1 MNHSSLTPNHQHL
14 IPNHS
19 SFTPNMLSD
28 KLNTVDYHWFLVCTK
43 PGHETELCAL
53 IEREKGKIRNILE
66 VYCPTHTKVYVR
78 RGDNEQRLSFFDGYV
93 FVLATQG
100 ALAEFLRD
108 NNSDAYIWYNR
119 KRTPDEKAVACTIP
133 ESQIRAFRDYNE
145 NYADKVIV
153 LERPY
158 SDYAFN
164 AKTDEPNEIVRV
176 VDGPLAGCEGY
187 ICRFHRKKGL
197 VFRVQGIMPGS
208 WLTVTYPNASDL
220 HVVRLHNAEGDRLSI
235 GTEKGRAADL
245 LIGILQGCGYGERTL
260 SLFYELMERLAANLS
275 LEALCKYLQKQGEQ
289 ELHHRLA
296 RLTAKEAELLI
307 NLARYEHDTP
317 GYVKENWPRLIF
329 RPFLTPTSGIEW
341 EEGKNEIELPHKD
354 FTEIIRKV
362 DITEEVYYPSKQED
376 SKVTTTYY
384 AHIASLPALSRG
396 ESAATEEEQ
405 SQPSPLGGEPER
417 GFIFFANWDDF
428 LSEYF
433 LTAGKANEKLV
444 SGKVQKVRNEI
455 TLKETEKLIES
466 FRNYAPTIY
475 KVLTEP
481 DSAVK
486 VVQDF
491 KVGEESLNVLAI
503 TATETDMDKA
513 KDELISTCVRICTE
527 INTTNHLAVWRR
539 YLRTVW
545 LHN

>member
-1 MNHSSLTPNHQHL
+1 
-14 IPNHS
+14 
-19 SFTPNMLSD
+19 MLPD
-28 KLNTVDYHWFLVCTK
+28 KLNSVDYHWFLVCTK
-43 PGHETELCAL
+43 PGHEPELCAL

-78 RGDNEQRLSFFDGYV
+78 RGDNEQRLPFFDGYV

-108 NNSDAYIWYNR
+108 NDSDAYIWYNR

-197 VFRVQGIMPGS
+197 VFRVQGMMPGS

-245 LIGILQGCGYGERTL
+245 LAGILQGCGYGERTQPML
-260 SLFYELMERLAANLS
+260 YELMERLAADLS
-275 LEALCKYLQKQGEQ
+275 LEALCKHLQKQGEK
-289 ELHHRLA
+289 ELSCHLA
-296 RLTAKEAELLI
+296 RLTAQEAELLI

-317 GYVKENWPRLIF
+317 GYVRENWPRITL
-329 RPFLTPTSGIEW
+329 RPFLTPTSGIAMEK
-341 EEGKNEIELPHKD
+341 EKGEVELRHKD
-354 FTEIIRKV
+354 YTEIIRRV
-362 DITEEVYYPSKQED
+362 DITEETYYPSRQED
-376 SKVTTTYY
+376 GKVTTTYY
-384 AHIASLPALSRG
+384 AHVGMREDKGNLVL
-396 ESAATEEEQ
+396 
-405 SQPSPLGGEPER
+405 
-417 GFIFFANWDDF
+417 FANWDGF
-428 LSEYF
+428 LHGYF

-455 TLKETEKLIES
+455 TLTEREKLIDS
-466 FRNYAPTIY
+466 FRNYAPTLY
-475 KVLTEP
+475 KVLTDA

-486 VVQDF
+486 AVRNYR
-491 KVGEESLNVLAI
+491 VGEELLNVFAI
-503 TATETDMDKA
+503 QSSAQGKEAA
-513 KDELISTCVRICTE
+513 KDKLIKTCVRICTE

>member
-1 MNHSSLTPNHQHL
+1 MP
-14 IPNHS
+14 
-19 SFTPNMLSD
+19 D

-43 PGHETELCAL
+43 PGHEPDLCSL
-53 IEREKGKIRNILE
+53 IEREKGKIGNILE

-78 RGDNEQRLSFFDGYV
+78 RGDNEQRLPFFDGYV

-100 ALAEFLRD
+100 ALVEFLHD
-108 NNSDAYIWYNR
+108 NDSDAYIWYNR

-158 SDYAFN
+158 TDYAIN

-197 VFRVQGIMPGS
+197 VFRVHGIMPGS

-220 HVVRLHNAEGDRLSI
+220 HVVRLHNAERDRLSI

-245 LIGILQGCGYGERTL
+245 LVGILQSCGYGERTH
-260 SLFYELMERLAANLS
+260 SLFYELMERLAADLS
-275 LEALCKYLQKQGEQ
+275 LEALCKHLQKQGEKA
-289 ELHHRLA
+289 LADRLA
-296 RLTAKEAELLI
+296 KLTTQEAELLI

-317 GYVKENWPRLIF
+317 GYVKENWPRMLL
-329 RPFLTPTSGIEW
+329 RPFLTPTSGVEL
-341 EEGKNEIELPHKD
+341 EADKNEVELQHKD
-354 FTEIIRKV
+354 YTEFIRKV
-362 DITEEVYYPSKQED
+362 DISEEVYYPSRQED
-376 SKVTTTYY
+376 GKTVTAYY
-384 AHIASLPALSRG
+384 AHIGMREDNGNLVLF
-396 ESAATEEEQ
+396 T
-405 SQPSPLGGEPER
+405 
-417 GFIFFANWDDF
+417 NWDDF
-428 LSEYF
+428 LREYF

-444 SGKVQKVRNEI
+444 SGKVQKVRNGA
-455 TLKETEKLIES
+455 TLTETEKLIES
-466 FRNYAPTIY
+466 FRNYAPTLY
-475 KVLTEP
+475 KVLTDP
-481 DSAVK
+481 DSAIIAVS
-486 VVQDF
+486 DF
-491 KVGEESLNVLAI
+491 KVGEETLNVLAI
-503 TATETDMDKA
+503 QASAQDKEA
-513 KDELISTCVRICTE
+513 VKDKLIKTCVHICTE

>member
-1 MNHSSLTPNHQHL
+1 MP
-14 IPNHS
+14 
-19 SFTPNMLSD
+19 D
-28 KLNTVDYHWFLVCTK
+28 KLNSVDYHWFLVCTK
-43 PGHETELCAL
+43 PGRELELRAL

-78 RGDNEQRLSFFDGYV
+78 RGDNEQRLPFFDGYV

-108 NNSDAYIWYNR
+108 NDSDAYIWYNR

-158 SDYAFN
+158 TDYAFN

-187 ICRFHRKKGL
+187 ICRFHKKKGL
-197 VFRVQGIMPGS
+197 VFRVQGMMPGC

-245 LIGILQGCGYGERTL
+245 LVGILQGCGYGERTQ
-260 SLFYELMERLAANLS
+260 SLFYELMERLAADLS
-275 LEALCKYLQKQGEQ
+275 LETLCKHLQQQGEKA
-289 ELHHRLA
+289 LADRLA
-296 RLTAKEAELLI
+296 KLTTKEAELLI

-317 GYVKENWPRLIF
+317 GYVRENWPRIIL
-329 RPFLTPTSGIEW
+329 RPFLTPTSGIEM
-341 EEGKNEIELPHKD
+341 EEDKNEAELPHQD

-376 SKVTTTYY
+376 GKITTTYY
-384 AHIASLPALSRG
+384 AHIGRMEDKS
-396 ESAATEEEQ
+396 
-405 SQPSPLGGEPER
+405 
-417 GFIFFANWDDF
+417 GFIYFANWDDF
-428 LSEYF
+428 LREYF

-444 SGKVQKVRNEI
+444 SGKVRKVRNEI
-455 TLKETEKLIES
+455 TLTETEKLIES
-466 FRNYAPTIY
+466 FRNYAPTLY
-475 KVLTEP
+475 KVLTDM

-486 VVQDF
+486 AVPNF
-491 KVGEESLNVLAI
+491 KVGEELLNVLAI
-503 TATETDMDKA
+503 RSSAQDKEAA
-513 KDELISTCVRICTE
+513 KDKLMKTCVRVCTE

-545 LHN
+545 LHI

>member
-1 MNHSSLTPNHQHL
+1 MP
-14 IPNHS
+14 
-19 SFTPNMLSD
+19 D
-28 KLNTVDYHWFLVCTK
+28 KLNSVDYHWFLVCTK
-43 PGHETELCAL
+43 PGHELELRAL

-78 RGDNEQRLSFFDGYV
+78 RGDNEQRLPFFDGYV

-100 ALAEFLRD
+100 ALAEFLR
-108 NNSDAYIWYNR
+108 NNDSDAYIWYNR
-119 KRTPDEKAVACTIP
+119 KRTPDEKAMACTIP

-158 SDYAFN
+158 TDYAFN

-187 ICRFHRKKGL
+187 ICRFHKKKGL
-197 VFRVQGIMPGS
+197 VFRVQGMMPGC

-220 HVVRLHNAEGDRLSI
+220 HAVRLHNAEGDRLSI

-245 LIGILQGCGYGERTL
+245 LVGILQGCGYGERTQ
-260 SLFYELMERLAANLS
+260 SLFYELMERLAADLS
-275 LEALCKYLQKQGEQ
+275 LEALCKHLQKQGEKV
-289 ELHHRLA
+289 LADRLA
-296 RLTAKEAELLI
+296 KLTTKEAELLI

-317 GYVKENWPRLIF
+317 GYVRENWPRIIL
-329 RPFLTPTSGIEW
+329 RPFLTPTSGIEM
-341 EEGKNEIELPHKD
+341 EEDKNEAELPHQD
-354 FTEIIRKV
+354 FTEVIRKL

-376 SKVTTTYY
+376 GKITTTYY
-384 AHIASLPALSRG
+384 AHIGMR
-396 ESAATEEEQ
+396 EEMEN
-405 SQPSPLGGEPER
+405 LV
-417 GFIFFANWDDF
+417 FFANWDDF
-428 LSEYF
+428 LREYF

-444 SGKVQKVRNEI
+444 SGKVRKVRNEI
-455 TLKETEKLIES
+455 TLAETEKLIES
-466 FRNYAPTIY
+466 FHNYAPTLY
-475 KVLTEP
+475 KVLTDM

-486 VVQDF
+486 AMQDF
-491 KVGEESLNVLAI
+491 KVGEELLNVLAI
-503 TATETDMDKA
+503 QASAQDKEVA
-513 KDELISTCVRICTE
+513 KDKLMKTCVRVCTE

-545 LHN
+545 LHI

>member
-1 MNHSSLTPNHQHL
+1 MP
-14 IPNHS
+14 
-19 SFTPNMLSD
+19 D
-28 KLNTVDYHWFLVCTK
+28 KLNSVDYHWFLVCTK
-43 PGHETELCAL
+43 PGHEPELCAL

-78 RGDNEQRLSFFDGYV
+78 RGDNEQRQPFFDGYV

-108 NNSDAYIWYNR
+108 NDSGAYIWYNR
-119 KRTPDEKAVACTIP
+119 KRTPDEKAVVCTVP
-133 ESQIRAFRDYNE
+133 ESQMRAFRDYNE

-158 SDYAFN
+158 TDYAIN

-187 ICRFHRKKGL
+187 ICRFHKKKGL

-235 GTEKGRAADL
+235 GTEKERAVDL
-245 LIGILQGCGYGERTL
+245 LVGILQGCGYGERTQAML
-260 SLFYELMERLAANLS
+260 YGLMERLAADLS
-275 LEALCKYLQKQGEQ
+275 LEALCKHLQKQGEKA
-289 ELHHRLA
+289 LTDRLA
-296 RLTAKEAELLI
+296 KLTTQEAELLI
-307 NLARYEHDTP
+307 NLARYGHDTP
-317 GYVKENWPRLIF
+317 GYVKENWPRITL
-329 RPFLTPTSGIEW
+329 RPFLTPTLGIEM
-341 EEGKNEIELPHKD
+341 EEGKNEVELQHKD
-354 FTEIIRKV
+354 FTEIIRRV
-362 DITEEVYYPSKQED
+362 DITEEVYYPSRQED
-376 SKVTTTYY
+376 GKITTAYY
-384 AHIASLPALSRG
+384 AHIGRMEDKS
-396 ESAATEEEQ
+396 
-405 SQPSPLGGEPER
+405 
-417 GFIFFANWDDF
+417 GFIYFANWDDF
-428 LSEYF
+428 LRGYF

-444 SGKVQKVRNEI
+444 SGKVQKVRNGI
-455 TLKETEKLIES
+455 TLTETEKLIES
-466 FRNYAPTIY
+466 FRNYAPTLY
-475 KVLTEP
+475 KVLTDA

-486 VVQDF
+486 AVPNF
-491 KVGEESLNVLAI
+491 KVGENTMNVLAI
-503 TATETDMDKA
+503 QSSAQDKEAA
-513 KDELISTCVRICTE
+513 KDQLIKTCVRVCKE

>member
-1 MNHSSLTPNHQHL
+1 MP
-14 IPNHS
+14 
-19 SFTPNMLSD
+19 D
-28 KLNTVDYHWFLVCTK
+28 KLNSVDYHWFLVCTK
-43 PGHETELCAL
+43 PGHEPELRAL

-78 RGDNEQRLSFFDGYV
+78 RGDNEQRLPFFDGYV

-100 ALAEFLRD
+100 ALAEFLR
-108 NNSDAYIWYNR
+108 NNDSDAYIWYNR

-158 SDYAFN
+158 TDYAFN

-187 ICRFHRKKGL
+187 ICRFHKKKGL
-197 VFRVQGIMPGS
+197 VFRVQGMMPGC

-220 HVVRLHNAEGDRLSI
+220 HAVRLHNAEGDRLSI

-245 LIGILQGCGYGERTL
+245 LVGILQGCGYGERTQ
-260 SLFYELMERLAANLS
+260 SLFYELMERLAADLS
-275 LEALCKYLQKQGEQ
+275 LEALCKHLQKQGEKV
-289 ELHHRLA
+289 LADRLA
-296 RLTAKEAELLI
+296 KLTTKEAELLI

-317 GYVKENWPRLIF
+317 GYVRENWPRIIL
-329 RPFLTPTSGIEW
+329 RPFLTPTSGIEM
-341 EEGKNEIELPHKD
+341 EEDKNEVELPHQD
-354 FTEIIRKV
+354 FTEVIRKL

-376 SKVTTTYY
+376 GKITTTYY
-384 AHIASLPALSRG
+384 AHIGMR
-396 ESAATEEEQ
+396 EEMEN
-405 SQPSPLGGEPER
+405 LV
-417 GFIFFANWDDF
+417 FFANWDDF
-428 LSEYF
+428 LREYF

-444 SGKVQKVRNEI
+444 SGKVQKVHNEI
-455 TLKETEKLIES
+455 TLAETEKLIES
-466 FRNYAPTIY
+466 FRNYAPTLY
-475 KVLTEP
+475 KVLREP

-486 VVQDF
+486 AVPNF
-491 KVGEESLNVLAI
+491 KVGEELLNVLAI
-503 TATETDMDKA
+503 QASAQDKEAA
-513 KDELISTCVRICTE
+513 KDQLIKTCVRVCTE

-545 LHN
+545 LHI

>member
-1 MNHSSLTPNHQHL
+1 MP
-14 IPNHS
+14 
-19 SFTPNMLSD
+19 D
-28 KLNTVDYHWFLVCTK
+28 KLNSVDYHWFLVCTK
-43 PGHETELCAL
+43 PGHELELRAL

-78 RGDNEQRLSFFDGYV
+78 RGDNEQRLPFFDGYV

-108 NNSDAYIWYNR
+108 NDSDAYIWYNR

-158 SDYAFN
+158 TDYAFN

-187 ICRFHRKKGL
+187 ICRFHKKKGL
-197 VFRVQGIMPGS
+197 VFRVQGMMPGC

-245 LIGILQGCGYGERTL
+245 LVGILQGCGYGEHTQ
-260 SLFYELMERLAANLS
+260 SLFYELMERLAADLS
-275 LEALCKYLQKQGEQ
+275 LEALCKHLQKQGEKV
-289 ELHHRLA
+289 LADRLA
-296 RLTAKEAELLI
+296 KLTTKEAELLI

-317 GYVKENWPRLIF
+317 GYVKENWPRIIL
-329 RPFLTPTSGIEW
+329 RPFLTPTSGIEM
-341 EEGKNEIELPHKD
+341 EEDKNEVELPHQD
-354 FTEIIRKV
+354 FTEIIRKL
-362 DITEEVYYPSKQED
+362 DITEEVYYPSRQED
-376 SKVTTTYY
+376 GKITTAYY
-384 AHIASLPALSRG
+384 AHIGRMEDKS
-396 ESAATEEEQ
+396 
-405 SQPSPLGGEPER
+405 
-417 GFIFFANWDDF
+417 GFIYFANWDDF
-428 LSEYF
+428 LREYF

-444 SGKVQKVRNEI
+444 SGKVRKVRNEI
-455 TLKETEKLIES
+455 TLAETEKLIES
-466 FRNYAPTIY
+466 FRNYAPTLY
-475 KVLTEP
+475 KVLREP

-486 VVQDF
+486 AVPNF
-491 KVGEESLNVLAI
+491 KVGEELLNVLAI
-503 TATETDMDKA
+503 QSSAQDKEAA
-513 KDELISTCVRICTE
+513 KDQLIKTCVRVCKE

-545 LHN
+545 LHI

>member
-1 MNHSSLTPNHQHL
+1 MP
-14 IPNHS
+14 
-19 SFTPNMLSD
+19 D
-28 KLNTVDYHWFLVCTK
+28 KLNSVDYHWFLVCTK
-43 PGHETELCAL
+43 PGHELELRAL

-78 RGDNEQRLSFFDGYV
+78 RGDNEQRLPFFDGYV

-100 ALAEFLRD
+100 ALAEFLR
-108 NNSDAYIWYNR
+108 NNDSDAYIWYNR
-119 KRTPDEKAVACTIP
+119 KRTPDEKAMACTIP

-158 SDYAFN
+158 TDYAFN

-187 ICRFHRKKGL
+187 ICRFHKKKGL
-197 VFRVQGIMPGS
+197 VFRVQGMMPGC

-245 LIGILQGCGYGERTL
+245 LVGILQGCGYGEHTQ
-260 SLFYELMERLAANLS
+260 SLFYELMERLAADLS
-275 LEALCKYLQKQGEQ
+275 LEALCKHLQKQGEKV
-289 ELHHRLA
+289 LADRLA
-296 RLTAKEAELLI
+296 KLTTKEAELLI

-317 GYVKENWPRLIF
+317 GYVRENWPRIIL
-329 RPFLTPTSGIEW
+329 RPFLTPTSGIEM
-341 EEGKNEIELPHKD
+341 EEDKGEVELPHQD
-354 FTEIIRKV
+354 FTEVIRKL

-376 SKVTTTYY
+376 GKITTAYY
-384 AHIASLPALSRG
+384 AHIGRMEDKS
-396 ESAATEEEQ
+396 
-405 SQPSPLGGEPER
+405 
-417 GFIFFANWDDF
+417 GFIYFANWDDF
-428 LSEYF
+428 LREYF

-444 SGKVQKVRNEI
+444 SGKVRKVRNEI
-455 TLKETEKLIES
+455 TLTETEKLIES
-466 FRNYAPTIY
+466 FRNYAPTLY
-475 KVLTEP
+475 KALTEP

-486 VVQDF
+486 AVPNF
-491 KVGEESLNVLAI
+491 KIGEDLLNVLAI
-503 TATETDMDKA
+503 QSSAQDKEAA
-513 KDELISTCVRICTE
+513 KDQLIKTCVRICTE

-545 LHN
+545 LHI

>member
-1 MNHSSLTPNHQHL
+1 MP
-14 IPNHS
+14 
-19 SFTPNMLSD
+19 D
-28 KLNTVDYHWFLVCTK
+28 KLNSVDYHWFLVCTK
-43 PGHETELCAL
+43 PGHELELRAL

-78 RGDNEQRLSFFDGYV
+78 RGDNEQRLPFFDGYV

-108 NNSDAYIWYNR
+108 NDSDAYIWYNR
-119 KRTPDEKAVACTIP
+119 KRTPDEKAMACTIP

-158 SDYAFN
+158 TDYAFN

-187 ICRFHRKKGL
+187 ICRFHKKKGL
-197 VFRVQGIMPGS
+197 VFRVQGMMPGC

-245 LIGILQGCGYGERTL
+245 LVGVLQGCGYGERTQ
-260 SLFYELMERLAANLS
+260 SLFYELMERLAADLS
-275 LEALCKYLQKQGEQ
+275 LEALCKHLQKQGEKV
-289 ELHHRLA
+289 LADRLA
-296 RLTAKEAELLI
+296 KLTTKEAELLI

-317 GYVKENWPRLIF
+317 GYVRENWPRIIL
-329 RPFLTPTSGIEW
+329 RPFLTPTSGIEM
-341 EEGKNEIELPHKD
+341 EEDKNEAELPHQD
-354 FTEIIRKV
+354 FTEIIRKL
-362 DITEEVYYPSKQED
+362 DITEEVYYPSRQED
-376 SKVTTTYY
+376 GKITTAYY
-384 AHIASLPALSRG
+384 AHIGRMEDKS
-396 ESAATEEEQ
+396 
-405 SQPSPLGGEPER
+405 
-417 GFIFFANWDDF
+417 GFIYFANWDDF
-428 LSEYF
+428 LREYF

-444 SGKVQKVRNEI
+444 SGKVRKVRNEI
-455 TLKETEKLIES
+455 TLAETEKLIES
-466 FRNYAPTIY
+466 FRNYAPTLY

-486 VVQDF
+486 AMQDF
-491 KVGEESLNVLAI
+491 KVGEELLNVLAI
-503 TATETDMDKA
+503 QSSAQEKEAA
-513 KDELISTCVRICTE
+513 KDQLIKTCVRVCTE

-545 LHN
+545 LHI

>member
-1 MNHSSLTPNHQHL
+1 
-14 IPNHS
+14 
-19 SFTPNMLSD
+19 MLSD

-43 PGHETELCAL
+43 PGHEQELCAR
-53 IEREKGKIRNILE
+53 IEREKGNVRNILE
-66 VYCPTHTKVYVR
+66 AYCPTHTKVYVR
-78 RGDNEQRLSFFDGYV
+78 RGENARRMPLFDGYV

-100 ALAEFLRD
+100 ALAGFLRD
-108 NNSDAYIWYNR
+108 NGSDAYIWHNR

-133 ESQIRAFRDYNE
+133 EFQMRAFRDYNE

-208 WLTVTYPNASDL
+208 WLTVTYPHASDL

-235 GTEKGRAADL
+235 GTEKGRTADL
-245 LIGILQGCGYGERTL
+245 LVGILQGCGYGERTR
-260 SLFYELMERLAANLS
+260 SLFYELMERLAAGLS
-275 LEALCKYLQKQGEQ
+275 LEALCKHLQKQGEKA
-289 ELHHRLA
+289 LADRLA
-296 RLTAKEAELLI
+296 KLTTKEAELLI

-317 GYVKENWPRLIF
+317 GYVRENWPRIIL
-329 RPFLTPTSGIEW
+329 RPFLTPTSGIEM
-341 EEGKNEIELPHKD
+341 EEDKNEAELPHQD
-354 FTEIIRKV
+354 FTEVIRKL
-362 DITEEVYYPSKQED
+362 DITEEVYYPSRQED
-376 SKVTTTYY
+376 GKITTTYY
-384 AHIASLPALSRG
+384 AHIGRMEDKS
-396 ESAATEEEQ
+396 
-405 SQPSPLGGEPER
+405 
-417 GFIFFANWDDF
+417 GFIYFANWDDF
-428 LSEYF
+428 LREYF

-444 SGKVQKVRNEI
+444 SGKVRKVRNEI
-455 TLKETEKLIES
+455 TLTETEKLIES
-466 FRNYAPTIY
+466 FRNYAPTLY
-475 KVLTEP
+475 KVLTDM

-486 VVQDF
+486 AMQNF
-491 KVGEESLNVLAI
+491 KVGEELLNVFAI
-503 TATETDMDKA
+503 RSSAQEKEAA
-513 KDELISTCVRICTE
+513 KDQLIKTCVRVCKE

-545 LHN
+545 LHI

>member
-1 MNHSSLTPNHQHL
+1 
-14 IPNHS
+14 
-19 SFTPNMLSD
+19 MLSD

-43 PGHETELCAL
+43 PGHEPELCAL

-78 RGDNEQRLSFFDGYV
+78 RGDNEQRQPFFDGYV

-108 NNSDAYIWYNR
+108 NDSGAYIWYNR
-119 KRTPDEKAVACTIP
+119 KRTPDEKAVVCTVP
-133 ESQIRAFRDYNE
+133 ESQMRAFRDYNE

-158 SDYAFN
+158 TDYAIN

-187 ICRFHRKKGL
+187 ICRFHKKKGL

-235 GTEKGRAADL
+235 GTEKERAVDL
-245 LIGILQGCGYGERTL
+245 LVGILQGCGYGERTQAML
-260 SLFYELMERLAANLS
+260 YGLMERLAADLS
-275 LEALCKYLQKQGEQ
+275 LEALCKHLQKQGEKA
-289 ELHHRLA
+289 LTDRLA
-296 RLTAKEAELLI
+296 KLTTQEAELLI

-317 GYVKENWPRLIF
+317 GYVKENWPRITL
-329 RPFLTPTSGIEW
+329 RPFLTPTLGIEM
-341 EEGKNEIELPHKD
+341 EEGKNEVELQHKD
-354 FTEIIRKV
+354 FTEIIRRV
-362 DITEEVYYPSKQED
+362 DITEEVYYPSRQED
-376 SKVTTTYY
+376 GKTTTAYY
-384 AHIASLPALSRG
+384 AHIGRMEDKS
-396 ESAATEEEQ
+396 
-405 SQPSPLGGEPER
+405 
-417 GFIFFANWDDF
+417 GFIYFANWDDF
-428 LSEYF
+428 LRGYF

-444 SGKVQKVRNEI
+444 SGKVQKVRNGI
-455 TLKETEKLIES
+455 TLTETEKLIES
-466 FRNYAPTIY
+466 FRNYAPTLY
-475 KVLTEP
+475 KVLTDA

-486 VVQDF
+486 AVPNF
-491 KVGEESLNVLAI
+491 KVGENTMNVLAI
-503 TATETDMDKA
+503 QSSAQDKEAA
-513 KDELISTCVRICTE
+513 KDQLIKTCVRVCKE

>member
-1 MNHSSLTPNHQHL
+1 
-14 IPNHS
+14 
-19 SFTPNMLSD
+19 MLSD

-43 PGHETELCAL
+43 PGHEPELCAL

-78 RGDNEQRLSFFDGYV
+78 RGDNEQRLPFFDGYV

-108 NNSDAYIWYNR
+108 NDSGAYIWYNR
-119 KRTPDEKAVACTIP
+119 KRTPDEKAVVCTVP
-133 ESQIRAFRDYNE
+133 ESQMRAFRDYNE

-158 SDYAFN
+158 TDYAIN

-187 ICRFHRKKGL
+187 ICRFHKKKGL

-235 GTEKGRAADL
+235 GTEKERAVDL
-245 LIGILQGCGYGERTL
+245 LVGILQGCGYGERTQAML
-260 SLFYELMERLAANLS
+260 YGLMERLAADMS
-275 LEALCKYLQKQGEQ
+275 LEALCKHLQKQGEKA
-289 ELHHRLA
+289 LTDRLA
-296 RLTAKEAELLI
+296 KLTTQEAELLI

-317 GYVKENWPRLIF
+317 GYVKENWPRITL
-329 RPFLTPTSGIEW
+329 RPFLTPTSGIEM
-341 EEGKNEIELPHKD
+341 EEGKNEVELQHKD
-354 FTEIIRKV
+354 YTEIIRRV
-362 DITEEVYYPSKQED
+362 DITEEVYYPSRQED
-376 SKVTTTYY
+376 GKTTTAYY
-384 AHIASLPALSRG
+384 AHIGRMEDKS
-396 ESAATEEEQ
+396 
-405 SQPSPLGGEPER
+405 
-417 GFIFFANWDDF
+417 GFIYFANWDDF
-428 LSEYF
+428 LRGYF

-444 SGKVQKVRNEI
+444 SGKVQKVRNGI
-455 TLKETEKLIES
+455 TLTETEKLIES
-466 FRNYAPTIY
+466 FRNYAPTLY
-475 KVLTEP
+475 KVLTDA

-486 VVQDF
+486 AVPNF
-491 KVGEESLNVLAI
+491 KVGENTMNVLAI
-503 TATETDMDKA
+503 QSSAQDKEAA
-513 KDELISTCVRICTE
+513 KDQLVKTCVRVCKE

>member
-1 MNHSSLTPNHQHL
+1 MP
-14 IPNHS
+14 
-19 SFTPNMLSD
+19 D
-28 KLNTVDYHWFLVCTK
+28 KLNSVDYHWFLVCTK
-43 PGHETELCAL
+43 PGHELELRAL

-78 RGDNEQRLSFFDGYV
+78 RGDNEQRLPFFDGYV

-108 NNSDAYIWYNR
+108 NDSDAYIWYNR
-119 KRTPDEKAVACTIP
+119 KRTPDEKAMACTIP

-158 SDYAFN
+158 TDYAFN

-187 ICRFHRKKGL
+187 ICRFHKKKGL
-197 VFRVQGIMPGS
+197 VFRVQGMMPGC

-245 LIGILQGCGYGERTL
+245 LVGILQGCGYGERTQ
-260 SLFYELMERLAANLS
+260 SLFYELMERLAADLS
-275 LEALCKYLQKQGEQ
+275 LEALCKHLQKQGEKV
-289 ELHHRLA
+289 LADRLA
-296 RLTAKEAELLI
+296 KLTTKEAELLI

-317 GYVKENWPRLIF
+317 GYVRENWPRIIL
-329 RPFLTPTSGIEW
+329 RPFLTPTSGIEM
-341 EEGKNEIELPHKD
+341 EEDKNEAELPHQD
-354 FTEIIRKV
+354 FTEVIRKL

-376 SKVTTTYY
+376 GKITTAYH
-384 AHIASLPALSRG
+384 AHIGRMEDKS
-396 ESAATEEEQ
+396 
-405 SQPSPLGGEPER
+405 
-417 GFIFFANWDDF
+417 GFIYFANWDDF
-428 LSEYF
+428 LREYF

-444 SGKVQKVRNEI
+444 SGKVRKVRNEI
-455 TLKETEKLIES
+455 TLAETEKLIES
-466 FRNYAPTIY
+466 FRNYAPTLY

-486 VVQDF
+486 AVPNF
-491 KVGEESLNVLAI
+491 KIGEDLLNVLTIQSSAQ
-503 TATETDMDKA
+503 DKEAA
-513 KDELISTCVRICTE
+513 KDQLIKTCVRVCTE

-545 LHN
+545 LHI